1 MYFLG
6 RNTCWPFQNTS
17 TNYMQL
23 MVDYLNLITRISS
36 TNVSSMVNLVR
47 KMFDYHRE
55 LNYDQLNFAYI
66 YNVAAETLG
75 EMIIR

>member
-1 MYFLG
+1 
-6 RNTCWPFQNTS
+6 
-17 TNYMQL
+17 
-23 MVDYLNLITRISS
+23 
-36 TNVSSMVNLVR
+36 MVNLVR
-47 KMFDYHRE
+47 EMFDYHRE